1 MTIKENELKNLSIK
15 ELYKLLD
22 QIIYKIAKKENTDIE
37 NTLNEL
43 INDKYYFLDNQI
55 GLYINNIYY
64 NSIIEIAKK
73 DYNLNIDKNYNDL
86 INFTKKE

>member
-1 MTIKENELKNLSIK
+1 MTIKETELKNLSIK

-22 QIIYKIAKKENTDIE
+22 QIIYGIVKKENTDIE

-55 GLYINNIYY
+55 GLYVNNVYY
-64 NSIIEIAKK
+64 NSIIEISKK

-86 INFTKKE
+86 ISFTKKE

>member
-22 QIIYKIAKKENTDIE
+22 QIIYEIVKKENTDLE

-55 GLYINNIYY
+55 GLYVNNVYY
-64 NSIIEIAKK
+64 NSIIEISKK

-86 INFTKKE
+86 ISFTKKE